1 MHVVGFVDAVGRDL
15 RFALRGL
22 SRRPTFTFAA
32 VLTLALGIGATT
44 AIFSVVYSVLIKP
57 LPYPN
62 ADELVQIRYSAA
74 GYPSLPSPP
83 SLYFTYRDEN
93 RTFASSGLWQPGGI
107 TLTGLGE
114 PERVNALRVSDGIF
128 RALGVQPMRGRSFTE
143 EEYRPAAEGP
153 APVILSYAFWQRR
166 FGGDEAIIGREL
178 SSREILLEGQDNSV
192 DSRPSQVVGVMPPDF
207 RFLELTPQPDV
218 ILALQLSPPAEAVT
232 GENYNF
238 GSLARLKPG
247 VTLAEARTDVERMLS
262 LWLEAVPI
270 AAREENRLIATVRPL
285 KEDLVGSIASTLW
298 VLMGAIGAVL
308 FVACANIANLMLVR
322 ADGRRQELAV
332 RAALGAGRARIA
344 RESLVES
351 LVLGAAGGVLGLLLA
366 YLGLKAL
373 VAIGP
378 SDLPRLREIGVY
390 PPVLAFAVAVSLAS
404 TLLFGSITA
413 LKDALRVDTLNSL
426 VPRGATTSR
435 ERSAT
440 RSALVVAQVALA
452 LVLAVS
458 AGLMIRTFQ
467 ALRDVDPGF
476 TDPATIQTVRIPI
489 PQALFLRPRASRAP
503 AARDARQGRGD
514 SGRRFGRLYGKPSA
528 GKVCVEHH
536 VDRGRRPNAGDG
548 RHAARAPE
556 QVRLARVLRSHG
568 HSNHRGTRPHVERHR
583 SGRQR
588 YFDFRGFRSRVRGR
602 ACRRARKTYPA
613 VEQLRSMARGYRCGA
628 ARA

>member
-62 ADELVQIRYSAA
+62 ADELVQVRYSAA

-83 SLYFTYRDEN
+83 SLHFTYRDEN

-128 RALGVQPMRGRSFTE
+128 RALGVQPMRGRWFTDD
-143 EEYRPAAEGP
+143 EYRPATEGP

-192 DSRPSQVVGVMPPDF
+192 DSRPSQVVGVMPPNF

-262 LWLEAVPI
+262 VWLEAVP
-270 AAREENRLIATVRPL
+270 
-285 KEDLVGSIASTLW
+285 S
-298 VLMGAIGAVL
+298 
-308 FVACANIANLMLVR
+308 
-322 ADGRRQELAV
+322 
-332 RAALGAGRARIA
+332 
-344 RESLVES
+344 
-351 LVLGAAGGVLGLLLA
+351 
-366 YLGLKAL
+366 
-373 VAIGP
+373 
-378 SDLPRLREIGVY
+378 
-390 PPVLAFAVAVSLAS
+390 
-404 TLLFGSITA
+404 
-413 LKDALRVDTLNSL
+413 
-426 VPRGATTSR
+426 PRGK
-435 ERSAT
+435 
-440 RSALVVAQVALA
+440 
-452 LVLAVS
+452 
-458 AGLMIRTFQ
+458 RT
-467 ALRDVDPGF
+467 D
-476 TDPATIQTVRIPI
+476 
-489 PQALFLRPRASRAP
+489 
-503 AARDARQGRGD
+503 
-514 SGRRFGRLYGKPSA
+514 
-528 GKVCVEHH
+528 
-536 VDRGRRPNAGDG
+536 
-548 RHAARAPE
+548 
-556 QVRLARVLRSHG
+556 
-568 HSNHRGTRPHVERHR
+568 
-583 SGRQR
+583 
-588 YFDFRGFRSRVRGR
+588 
-602 ACRRARKTYPA
+602 
-613 VEQLRSMARGYRCGA
+613 
-628 ARA
+628 